1 MDIVE
6 FAEKTY
12 GVELYEWQKEYLR
25 TLEQLYQECKD
36 GKREKCV
43 LVMQKDVGRM
53 FTYFKM
59 KELFPDGQTTLVE

>member
-12 GVELYEWQKEYLR
+12 DAKLPEWQKEYLR
-25 TLEQLYQECKD
+25 TLDRLYRESKD
-36 GKREKCV
+36 DKVV
-43 LVMQKDVGRM
+43 LVMPKGVGRM

-59 KELFPDGQTTLVE
+59 KELFPDGPTNVVE

>member
-25 TLEQLYQECKD
+25 TLDRIYRERKD
-36 GKREKCV
+36 EKIV
-43 LVMQKDVGRM
+43 LVMPKGVGRM
-53 FTYFKM
+53 FTYFKT
-59 KELFPDGQTTLVE
+59 KELLSDDQTNVVK